1 MCLQL
6 TPHNSRR
13 TVYLY
18 SFEPLLLRSLHE
30 KLVQIPSM
38 RKPRRKPTKAA
49 TGEAPPSAPLTPEER
64 RHRTFQ
70 RAIKLL
76 AARSRSV
83 AELRELLQ
91 QSSGVTVKVVD
102 EVLARLREYG
112 YLDDERFAFGY
123 ASLKL
128 RQKPL
133 GRQRLKR
140 DLVMKKV
147 DKGVIDE
154 ALDMV
159 FAEVS
164 EEEQIDRAIEKR
176 TRIRGRPKNRLQAKS
191 LFDHLMRQGF
201 PYELVADK
209 VRAVAQVEVDDSEE
223 SGA

>member
-1 MCLQL
+1 M
-6 TPHNSRR
+6 RR
-13 TVYLY
+13 LG
-18 SFEPLLLRSLHE
+18 
-30 KLVQIPSM
+30 
-38 RKPRRKPTKAA
+38 RKHKNEID
-49 TGEAPPSAPLTPEER
+49 EAPPSERLTPEER
-64 RHRTFQ
+64 RHRIFQ

-83 AELRELLQ
+83 AELSELLLQ
-91 QSSGVTVKVVD
+91 TRGATKKVVD

-128 RQKPL
+128 RQRPL

-140 DLVMKKV
+140 DLAMKKV
-147 DKGVIDE
+147 DKAVIDE
-154 ALDMV
+154 ALDLV

-164 EEEQIDRAIEKR
+164 EAEQIDRAIEKR
-176 TRIRGRPKNRLQAKS
+176 NRVRGRPSNRLQAKS

-209 VRAVAQVEVDDSEE
+209 VRAVAQVAVDDSEE
-223 SGA
+223 SGT

>member
-1 MCLQL
+1 M
-6 TPHNSRR
+6 PG
-13 TVYLY
+13 
-18 SFEPLLLRSLHE
+18 PG
-30 KLVQIPSM
+30 
-38 RKPRRKPTKAA
+38 RKRAKRE
-49 TGEAPPSAPLTPEER
+49 TGETPPHADLSSEER
-64 RHRTFQ
+64 RHFVFQ

-83 AELRELLQ
+83 AELRDLLLQ
-91 QSSGVTVKVVD
+91 TKGATVKVVE

-128 RQKPL
+128 RQRPV

-140 DLVMKKV
+140 DLAMKKV
-147 DKGVIDE
+147 DKAVIID
-154 ALDMV
+154 ALDLV

-176 TRIRGRPKNRLQAKS
+176 TRVRGFPKNRAQAKS

-209 VRAVAQVEVDDSEE
+209 IRAVSQVALDDDED
-223 SGA
+223 SGS